1 MKLYQIEPD
10 LSDEK
15 VAYIDDWEFT
25 HWPKPESE
33 IIKNEDGSF
42 SVSLESNFVPL
53 VRQLQNLFSSEEV
66 PSEGTYLGEAVLIG
80 SNTPK
85 DLIEGDF
92 INSRRGLFMSK
103 KLLGTFRDH
112 KLPKNLFFEVPLIKR
127 RKRFDNYGYL
137 FFPDSG
143 DDCETDVQFVKEK
156 KHSILC
162 VSEKLK
168 VAITKAGLEG
178 CSFEEIK

>member
-1 MKLYQIEPD
+1 
-10 LSDEK
+10 
-15 VAYIDDWEFT
+15 
-25 HWPKPESE
+25 
-33 IIKNEDGSF
+33 
-42 SVSLESNFVPL
+42 
-53 VRQLQNLFSSEEV
+53 LFSSEEL

-80 SNTPK
+80 PNTPK

-143 DDCETDVQFVKEK
+143 DDCDTDVQFVKEK
-156 KHSILC
+156 KRSILC

-168 VAITKAGLEG
+168 DAITKAGLEG